1 MASWGRSSSL
11 SRVMDPSR
19 SIPVLVTNTPATG
32 RLGAQAGSS
41 RFISGPTLSRMRKWT
56 QPQERRKARIGGD
69 EGEAR
74 VEFEE
79 KEEELVEEL
88 KGRKVKLPY
97 RRASSL
103 PLERLRE
110 VKRATAKRFVFS
122 PSWGKDG
129 GTDRPVSDRPNSC
142 TLFFVDLH

>member
-19 SIPVLVTNTPATG
+19 SISVLVTNTPATG

-41 RFISGPTLSRMRKWT
+41 LFISGPTLRRMRKWT

-79 KEEELVEEL
+79 DEEEELVEEL

-122 PSWGKDG
+122 LS
-129 GTDRPVSDRPNSC
+129 
-142 TLFFVDLH
+142 

>member
-1 MASWGRSSSL
+1 MTMASWGRSSSL

-122 PSWGKDG
+122 PS
-129 GTDRPVSDRPNSC
+129 
-142 TLFFVDLH
+142 